1 VKKLNADFYVFS
13 GHKVYG
19 PSGIGVLYGKKNI
32 LEKLSPYQTGGE
44 MIDYVSIQEATF
56 AKIPNKFE
64 AGTPNIVGAIGLG
77 AAIDFL
83 TEIGMNAIYEHSSLL
98 TNYLEKEL
106 EKIDFIKIIG
116 NPMQR
121 LGIVSFLVKNSH
133 PHDLALLLDNRGI
146 SVRAGHH
153 CAQPAMRH
161 FGVETTL
168 RASIGIYNN
177 SEDIDFLIKNLKDV
191 IKYF

>member
-1 VKKLNADFYVFS
+1 
-13 GHKVYG
+13 
-19 PSGIGVLYGKKNI
+19 
-32 LEKLSPYQTGGE
+32 
-44 MIDYVSIQEATF
+44 
-56 AKIPNKFE
+56 
-64 AGTPNIVGAIGLG
+64 
-77 AAIDFL
+77 
-83 TEIGMNAIYEHSSLL
+83 MNAIYEHSSLL
-98 TNYLEKEL
+98 TNYLEKQL

-116 NPMQR
+116 NPVQR